1 MEKLLEILKQIDAEI
16 DFENEK
22 ELIDSGAL
30 ESLAIVR
37 IITAIEDNYDV
48 IIDPDDIDPENFQSA
63 EDIFDMIGRI
73 TKGGSGSR
81 PRWRKRQ
88 RHASPRKRGWE
99 RAGKPSRGLWIFW
112 RKRCPT
118 RRPIGCAPGI

>member
-30 ESLAIVR
+30 DSLAIVR

-81 PRWRKRQ
+81 P
-88 RHASPRKRGWE
+88 
-99 RAGKPSRGLWIFW
+99 
-112 RKRCPT
+112 
-118 RRPIGCAPGI
+118 